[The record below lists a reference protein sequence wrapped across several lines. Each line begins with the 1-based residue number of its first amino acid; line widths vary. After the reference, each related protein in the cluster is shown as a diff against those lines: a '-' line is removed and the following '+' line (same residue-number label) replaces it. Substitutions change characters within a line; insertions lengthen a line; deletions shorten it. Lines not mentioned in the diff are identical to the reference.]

1 MAKNNSEENP
11 LDIKIILL
19 GETGTGK
26 TNLIN
31 TYYGKDFDPNTQTT
45 TECQFDI
52 KKLEIN
58 NRICAVNIWD
68 TIGQEQYRAITKSF
82 IRGTDIVILVY
93 DITRRD
99 TFLELNYWFD
109 IASLELG
116 KDVIFGVVGNKN
128 DLYLSSDVTSEEGEN
143 FAQQKDAIFSL
154 ASAKTDP
161 ESFKDLVEKLLEK
174 YLKHKNI
181 IKKEENIIILNED
194 EAKKKVTK
202 KKKFC

>member
-1 MAKNNSEENP
+1 MAKNMSEENNI
-11 LDIKIILL
+11 DIKIILL

-26 TNLIN
+26 TSLIN
-31 TYYGKDFDPNTQTT
+31 TYYGKHFDPNTHITS
-45 TECQFDI
+45 ECQLNV
-52 KKLEIN
+52 KKVEIN
-58 NRICAVNIWD
+58 NRLCSVNIWD
-68 TIGQEQYRAITKSF
+68 TIGQEQYRALTKSF

-109 IASLELG
+109 NAFLELG
-116 KDVIFGVVGNKN
+116 NNAIFGVVGNKN
-128 DLYLSSDVTSEEGEN
+128 DLYLSSDVTSEEAEN

-174 YLKHKNI
+174 YLKNKNI
-181 IKKEENIIILNED
+181 IKKDENIIILNEN
-194 EAKKKVTK
+194 ESKSKKTK
-202 KKKFC
+202 KKKCC

>member
-1 MAKNNSEENP
+1 MAKNKSEENA

-31 TYYGKDFDPNTQTT
+31 TYYGKPFDPNTQTT
-45 TECQFDI
+45 SECKYDV

-58 NRICAVNIWD
+58 NRLCAVNIWD

-116 KDVIFGVVGNKN
+116 KDVAFGVVGNKN

-143 FAQQKDAIFSL
+143 FAHQKDAIFSL

-174 YLKHKNI
+174 YLKNKNV
-181 IKKEENIIILNED
+181 IKKEENIIILNEG
-194 EAKKKVTK
+194 ESKKKLAK

>member
-1 MAKNNSEENP
+1 MAKNNNKEKI

-31 TYYGKDFDPNTQTT
+31 TYYGKHFDPNTHASP
-45 TECQFDI
+45 ECQLNE
-52 KKLEIN
+52 KKVEIN
-58 NRICAVNIWD
+58 NRICSINIWD
-68 TIGQEQYRAITKSF
+68 TIGQEQYRAITKNF

-109 IASLELG
+109 IAFLELG
-116 KDVIFGVVGNKN
+116 KDAIFGVVGNKN
-128 DLYLSSDVTSEEGEN
+128 DLYLSSDVTSEEGGN
-143 FAQQKDAIFSL
+143 FAHQKDAIFSL

-174 YLKHKNI
+174 YLKNKNI
-181 IKKEENIIILNED
+181 IKKDENIIILNEN
-194 EAKKKVTK
+194 ESKNKITK
-202 KKKFC
+202 KKKCC